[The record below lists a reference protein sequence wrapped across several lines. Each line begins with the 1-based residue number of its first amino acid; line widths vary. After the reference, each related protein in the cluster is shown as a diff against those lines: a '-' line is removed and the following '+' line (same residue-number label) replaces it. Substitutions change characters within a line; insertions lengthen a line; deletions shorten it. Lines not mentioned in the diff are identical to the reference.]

1 MNGVLLSWA
10 TRASLLL
17 VLCGLHAAPAAAEYP
32 EHQIKFLVPFTA
44 GGPTDTLART
54 LAEGMRTR
62 LGQPVIVDNRSG
74 AGGNIAADFVSGAPA
89 DGYTLMLGTSGPL
102 VINVSLYKKLGY
114 DPIKSFDP
122 VIMIGSLPNVLIVNP
137 SFPAKT
143 VGELVAYSK
152 ANRGTLNFGHAGIG
166 GSTHLAGMMFNQ
178 MIGTDLV
185 PVAYRGSSQV
195 LTDLIG
201 GQVPLSF
208 LDVYT
213 AAPQIN
219 AGTIRALG
227 VTADRRTPLLPDV
240 PTLEEQGIKDIDV
253 SVSFGIVVPKGTP
266 PQIVAKLN
274 ATLAAVLE
282 DPATQA
288 LLNKQ
293 GIVRAPS
300 TSAGY
305 LTQFMMAEIPKW
317 RDVIKSVGIEPQ

>member
-1 MNGVLLSWA
+1 MTGYPLTWV
-10 TRASLLL
+10 TRALLL
-17 VLCGLHAAPAAAEYP
+17 LALCGLHSIPAAAEYP
-32 EHQIKFLVPFTA
+32 DHQIKLLVPFTA
-44 GGPTDTLART
+44 GGPTDALART
-54 LAEGMRTR
+54 LAEGMKARM
-62 LGQPVIVDNRSG
+62 GQPVIVDNRSG
-74 AGGNIAADFVSGAPA
+74 AGGNIAADFVSSAPA

-102 VINVSLYKKLGY
+102 VINVSLYKKLAY

-152 ANRGTLNFGHAGIG
+152 ANQGTLNFAHAGIG
-166 GSTHLAGMMFNQ
+166 GSTHLAGIMFNH
-178 MIGTDLV
+178 IVGTDLV
-185 PVAYRGSSQV
+185 PVAYRGSSQAM
-195 LTDLIG
+195 TDVIG

-213 AAPQIN
+213 AAPQIS

-240 PTLEEQGIKDIDV
+240 PTLDEQGIKNIDV

-266 PQIVAKLN
+266 HEIVAKLN
-274 ATLAAVLE
+274 STLSAVLE
-282 DPATQA
+282 DPVTQE

-300 TSAGY
+300 VNADY
-305 LTQFMMAEIPKW
+305 LTRFMMAEIPKW

>member
-1 MNGVLLSWA
+1 MTGYLL
-10 TRASLLL
+10 TRATHAVLLL
-17 VLCGLHAAPAAAEYP
+17 VLCGLHNSPAAAEYP

-62 LGQPVIVDNRSG
+62 MGQPVIVDNRSG
-74 AGGNIAADFVSGAPA
+74 AGGNIAADFMSGSPA

-102 VINVSLYKKLGY
+102 VINVSLYKKLAY

-152 ANRGTLNFGHAGIG
+152 ANKGVLNFGHAGVG
-166 GSTHLAGMMFNQ
+166 GSTHLAGVMFNHV
-178 MIGTDLV
+178 IGTDLV
-185 PVAYRGSSQV
+185 PIAYRGSSQV

-213 AAPQIN
+213 AAPQIS

-240 PTLEEQGIKDIDV
+240 PTLDEQGIKNIDV
-253 SVSFGIVVPKGTP
+253 SVIFGIVVPKGTP
-266 PQIVAKLN
+266 PDIVAKLN
-274 ATLAAVLE
+274 STLSAVLE
-282 DPATQA
+282 DTVTQA

-300 TSAGY
+300 TKADY
-305 LTQFMMAEIPKW
+305 LTSFMMAEIPKW